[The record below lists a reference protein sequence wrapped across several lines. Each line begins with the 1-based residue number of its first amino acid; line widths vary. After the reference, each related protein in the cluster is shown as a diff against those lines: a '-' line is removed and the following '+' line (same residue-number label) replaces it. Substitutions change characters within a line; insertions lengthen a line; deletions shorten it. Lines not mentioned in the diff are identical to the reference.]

1 MERSGVKIGIII
13 QARMGSTRLP
23 GKVLKPIAGKM
34 LLDHVIGR
42 LAQLGHPVGIVIATS
57 NLPQDDVI
65 AQHCSDKGV
74 NVFRG
79 SETDV
84 LDRYY
89 RCARENRFDHV
100 VRLTADNPFT
110 DMEEL
115 RRLIEQ
121 HLSERNDY
129 THSFGSM
136 PLGVG
141 AEMFTFA
148 ALERSAHEGHAPN
161 HREHV
166 NEYIQENP
174 DIFRIGVLEVP
185 ASKRKPDLRL
195 TVDIE
200 EDYRRAC
207 TVAGH
212 APDRWIGTEEAIE
225 LCSPFA

>member
-1 MERSGVKIGIII
+1 MRVGIII

-23 GKVLKPIAGKM
+23 GKVLKPIAGKA
-34 LLDHVIGR
+34 LLDHVLGR
-42 LAQLGHPVGIVIATS
+42 LSLLAHPVKAVVATS
-57 NLPQDDVI
+57 NLPQDDAI
-65 AQHCSDKGV
+65 ALHCQSSGTA
-74 NVFRG
+74 VFRG

-89 RCARENRFDHV
+89 QCARENGFEHV

-115 RRLIEQ
+115 QRLIEQ
-121 HLSERNDY
+121 HLAQHNDY

-141 AEMFTFA
+141 AEIFTFA
-148 ALERSAHEGHAPN
+148 ALERSAREGQAPN

-174 DIFRIGVLEVP
+174 EVFRIGVLKIP
-185 ASKRKPDLRL
+185 ATKRHPDLRL
-195 TVDIE
+195 TVDT
-200 EDYRRAC
+200 EDDYQRAC
-207 TVAGH
+207 AIAGH
-212 APDRWIGTEEAIE
+212 APDRWIGTEEAIQ
-225 LCSPFA
+225 LCLHSA